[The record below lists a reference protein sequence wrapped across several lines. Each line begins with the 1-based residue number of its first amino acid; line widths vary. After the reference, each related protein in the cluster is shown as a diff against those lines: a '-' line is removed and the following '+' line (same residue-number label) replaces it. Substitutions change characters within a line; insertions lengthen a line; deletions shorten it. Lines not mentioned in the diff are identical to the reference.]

1 MTLLIIS
8 IPFMVLATAVA
19 VIPLIVLSHREHQR
33 HAAERA
39 ARMTSASTT
48 APPMQPADRT
58 ASHEYSVAA

>member
-33 HAAERA
+33 QAAERA

-48 APPMQPADRT
+48 TPPAQPMDRT
-58 ASHEYSVAA
+58 VADQYSVAA